1 MPYTHVFVTHA
12 ILQEYLTEGI
22 IRQENID
29 LEKVLVL
36 RVRGSYRPGER
47 AAYTVLNGGDYSN
60 ANGRN
65 LLKHRRTNKQRYL
78 SFKADV
84 LDQLAP
90 GFQIYSPM
98 YTYWYLHVLAS
109 RSAAY
114 HVLEDGFGSY
124 QSKEELNQYFDL
136 LTPRTWKQRLANWQ
150 MRALLLPGQRETPGR
165 TIKMLDGVGKCY
177 GTLDGCF
184 PWKAEQDRVVVKNV
198 FPPSHEGAF
207 EGAWLL
213 ATSCLVETGYVSL
226 PVYLEILREVLRQVV
241 KRGIRELYLK
251 LHPAQARH
259 PEYAAVYRETIA
271 EFSDQI
277 DLHELHQEHSI
288 ERIAAGNRIHFITG
302 ISTLGFHVASTGA
315 EVYRYHEVIERLAPG
330 STDYLAKTGVA
341 IFHRITRPL

>member
-12 ILQEYLTEGI
+12 ILQEYLSEGI
-22 IRQENID
+22 IRQEKINPAN
-29 LEKVLVL
+29 VLVL
-36 RVRGSYRPGER
+36 RVRGSYRSGEE

-78 SFKADV
+78 RFKADV

-90 GFQIYSPM
+90 GFQVYSPM

-109 RSAAY
+109 RASAY

-124 QSKEELNQYFDL
+124 QSREELKQYFDL
-136 LTPRTWKQRLANWQ
+136 LTPKTWKQYLANLQ

-165 TIKMLDGVGKCY
+165 TIKLLDGVGKCY
-177 GTLDGCF
+177 GTLEGCF
-184 PWKAEQDRVVVKNV
+184 PWKRPEERVVVKDV
-198 FPPSHEGAF
+198 FPPSHQGEFAD
-207 EGAWLL
+207 AWLL

-226 PVYLEILREVLRQVV
+226 PAYLDILRAVLQRIVD
-241 KRGIRELYLK
+241 RGIKVLYLK

-259 PEYAAVYRETIA
+259 PEHAPAYRSVFAT
-271 EFSDQI
+271 FSDRI
-277 DLHELHQEHSI
+277 ELRELTQEHSI
-288 ERIAAGNRIHFITG
+288 ERIATGNQINFITG

-315 EVYRYHEVIERLAPG
+315 AVYRYHEVIEQIAPG
-330 STDYLAKTGVA
+330 STDYLAKTGVD

>member
-22 IRQENID
+22 IRQENIHP
-29 LEKVLVL
+29 KNVLLL
-36 RVRGSYRPGER
+36 RVRGSYRPGEK
-47 AAYTVLNGGDYSN
+47 AAYTILNGGDYSN

-65 LLKHRRTNKQRYL
+65 ILKHRRTNKQRYL
-78 SFKADV
+78 RFKADV

-109 RSAAY
+109 RAGAY

-124 QSKEELNQYFDL
+124 QSREELKQYFDL
-136 LTPRTWKQRLANWQ
+136 LTPKTWKQYLANLQ

-177 GTLDGCF
+177 GTLEGCF
-184 PWKAEQDRVVVKNV
+184 PWKGLEDRVVVRDV
-198 FPPSHEGAF
+198 FPPSHEG
-207 EGAWLL
+207 EYTDAWLL

-226 PVYLEILREVLRQVV
+226 PAYLDILREVLQRAVDRDIKV
-241 KRGIRELYLK
+241 LYYK

-259 PEYAAVYRETIA
+259 PEHAPAYRNVFAA
-271 EFSDQI
+271 FSDQI
-277 DLHELHQEHSI
+277 ALEELSQEQSI
-288 ERIAAGNRIHFITG
+288 ERIATGNQINFITG

-315 EVYRYHEVIERLAPG
+315 AVYRYHEVIERIAPG
-330 STDYLAKTGVA
+330 ATGYLAKTGVD